1 MGRRK
6 VEIKLIEN
14 KSSRQ
19 VTFSKRRTGLIE
31 KARQLSVLCESSV
44 AVLVVSASGKLY
56 NSSSGDN
63 SINDTNL
70 SHSYTISM
78 YNSIL
83 FPFHSLY
90 KGRYCMTNIIDRYGI
105 QHACELRSLDL
116 AEKTRSYLPH
126 NELLESVKSNLEE
139 SNVDNVSVDSLIS
152 LEDQLETALSAT
164 RARKTQLMMEFLK
177 NLEEKEKLLREENQI
192 LASQL
197 TKMEK
202 KRLPE
207 TEGVRAMSSEN
218 SSGNSPPETLPL
230 F

>member
-6 VEIKLIEN
+6 IEIKLIEN

-63 SINDTNL
+63 
-70 SHSYTISM
+70 
-78 YNSIL
+78 
-83 FPFHSLY
+83 
-90 KGRYCMTNIIDRYGI
+90 MTNIIDRYEI
-105 QHACELRSLDL
+105 QHAGELRSLDL

-164 RARKTQLMMEFLK
+164 RARKTELTMEFVKMLQ
-177 NLEEKEKLLREENQI
+177 EKEKNMREENLV
-192 LASQL
+192 LASQV
-197 TKMEK
+197 T
-202 KRLPE
+202 R
-207 TEGVRAMSSEN
+207 V
-218 SSGNSPPETLPL
+218 L
-230 F
+230 FVMFLDTN